1 MEFKCSINLSCANIW
16 KSSHVYIWVHGLKFN
31 FIFIYLFIYLIT
43 SNFILVKNSA
53 QDKMNSIGSI
63 YIELNCN
70 YTLL

>member
-31 FIFIYLFIYLIT
+31 FIFIYLIT
-43 SNFILVKNSA
+43 SSFILVKNSA

-63 YIELNCN
+63 YIELNYN